1 MYAGFS
7 GLQPVDSIFWLAYPT
22 LITTWQMGWTFI
34 MDQDAPMVHA
44 AKIVNRHEKLDKLE
58 AKNKGI
64 EYTKPAIDE

>member
-1 MYAGFS
+1 
-7 GLQPVDSIFWLAYPT
+7 
-22 LITTWQMGWTFI
+22 MGWTFI